1 MVSKIC
7 FLAILLA
14 IVCQRI
20 AETRISKHNLAYLLA
35 QGGRQHNNNYLVL
48 VKIMHLSWFLA
59 MGLEVFLLAR
69 PFIWLWA
76 IIGLSGAIAGQ
87 YLRYLS
93 MRALKWRWT
102 LPITTL
108 PHTPA
113 INEGVYRYIRHPN
126 WLGVIIELATT
137 PLIHGA
143 YLTAILF
150 SLTNALVMYK
160 RIQAEEQ
167 ALSLDND
174 YAKTLKHRPRFIPNL
189 KKN

>member
-1 MVSKIC
+1 MLTKIC

-14 IVCQRI
+14 VLGQRI
-20 AETRISKHNLAYLLA
+20 VETRISKRNLAYLLA
-35 QGGRQHNNNYLVL
+35 QGGRQHSSNYLSL
-48 VKIMHLSWFLA
+48 VRILHLSWFLA
-59 MGLEVFLLAR
+59 MGLEVFLLSR
-69 PFIWLWA
+69 PFVWSWA

-102 LPITTL
+102 LPIVTL
-108 PHTPA
+108 PHTQA
-113 INEGVYRYIRHPN
+113 VNEGIYRYIRHPN
-126 WLGVIIELATT
+126 WLGVIIELATI

-143 YLTAILF
+143 YLTAIFF
-150 SLTNALVMYK
+150 SLANVLVMYK

-174 YAKTLKHRPRFIPNL
+174 YAKIFAHRPRFIPNFN
-189 KKN
+189 KD